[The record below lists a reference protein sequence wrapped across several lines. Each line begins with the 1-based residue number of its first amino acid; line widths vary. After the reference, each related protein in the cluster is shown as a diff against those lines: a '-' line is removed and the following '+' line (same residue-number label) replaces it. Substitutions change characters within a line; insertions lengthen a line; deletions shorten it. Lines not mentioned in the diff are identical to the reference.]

1 MTTAAYE
8 HSEGKVKVANEVI
21 GQIAAMTALQVVGV
35 AGVSDRSGG
44 LARAIRRGGVH
55 KGVRVDVDEANGL
68 KLQLFLVAESGRNL
82 PALASEVQSK
92 VVSAVRRM
100 LGLTTRAVDVYFAD
114 VRFSDGPG

>member
-21 GQIAAMTALQVVGV
+21 GQIAALTALQVTGV
-35 AGVSDRSGG
+35 AGVADGSGR
-44 LARAIRRGGVH
+44 LARVIRRGGVH
-55 KGVRVDVDEANGL
+55 KGVHVDVDAANEL

-82 PALASEVQSK
+82 PALAGEVQSR

-100 LGLTTRAVDVYFAD
+100 LGLTTRSVDVFFAD
-114 VRFSDGPG
+114 VRFSDAAS